1 MRVTENKQRALPN
14 AYFHERCLMQKRKH
28 AGLCLSVFM
37 IMLLAG
43 ETAAKNYTLEPVL
56 NASTRWDSNYFYA
69 PDNESS
75 VATWLIQPGGKFTY
89 QGART
94 QLKFGATLDGTMY
107 SGDKGDMDSF
117 VGWTA
122 GADMSSSLT
131 DFRRLKFGL
140 QDVLLYTRNPDLLGE
155 LRRSTNR
162 GLYKINRLNPYV
174 EYELDRF
181 RTKLEYENVLVNYDD
196 DSRQDNMLHNY
207 TIKALYKMNRR
218 FDFGPRLKIESMSY
232 DGSTDDYA
240 GVDLGA
246 FLTRNGKFID
256 LQAGLGYHRR
266 EIDDAANSDL
276 DDVSWQLGIQSQN
289 TGFRRTVFNL
299 SLLGDINDAVT
310 DDGYYSTWQL
320 KGSVERKL
328 FKHLELGL
336 NALYAQDDY
345 ELTSREDDIWRIGV
359 TAGYAVTRWLK
370 LELELAQQRRDS
382 TVDVYDYDNSSCMI
396 KLSYVY

>member
-1 MRVTENKQRALPN
+1 MTSK
-14 AYFHERCLMQKRKH
+14 YKH
-28 AGLCLSVFM
+28 AALSLSASAV
-37 IMLLAG
+37 ILLAA
-43 ETAAKNYTLEPVL
+43 EASAKNYRLEPVL
-56 NASTRWDSNYFYA
+56 NASTRWDSNYFFT
-69 PDNESS
+69 PDEESS
-75 VATWLIQPGGKFTY
+75 VGTWLLQPGGKFTY

-94 QLKFGATLDGTMY
+94 QLKLGATLDGTMY

-131 DFRRLKFGL
+131 DFRRLKFGV

-155 LRRSTNR
+155 LRRSTSR
-162 GLYKINRLNPYV
+162 ELYKLNMLSPYA
-174 EYELDRF
+174 EYDLDRI
-181 RTKLEYENVLVNYDD
+181 RTRLEYDNIVTKYDESGSE
-196 DSRQDNMLHNY
+196 DSTLHKGV
-207 TIKALYKMNRR
+207 IKALYKMNRT
-218 FDFGPRLKIESMSY
+218 FEFGPRLKVEAMSY
-232 DGSTDDYA
+232 DGNTDDYA
-240 GVDLGA
+240 GVDVGG

-289 TGFRRTVFNL
+289 TGFKKTVFSL

-328 FKHLELGL
+328 FKHFELGL

-359 TAGYAVTRWLK
+359 TAGYAVTSWLRV
-370 LELELAQQRRDS
+370 ELELAQQQRDS

-396 KLSYVY
+396 KLSYVH